1 MIQQQGIERSK
12 KWTSLAPKSHVRDAE
27 ISQGCDSRPGSYNG
41 DFGHVQVSP
50 HLIAFEKL
58 WQWQVPDSLA
68 LSGDEV
74 HVFAQIKPF
83 ALRERVNCIGNDLT
97 KLNVHNRNFFWCRL
111 VLFDQSQ
118 DFAFERLRH
127 HVFAVLK
134 ELHV

>member
-1 MIQQQGIERSK
+1 M
-12 KWTSLAPKSHVRDAE
+12 
-27 ISQGCDSRPGSYNG
+27 
-41 DFGHVQVSP
+41 
-50 HLIAFEKL
+50 IAFEKL